1 MVRITLLA
9 RVYHERLFDAQTT
22 LGNHNYATTALSSW
36 GAEWAHTMLDRCT
49 MGDDVQ
55 RCLGSEVAWGL
66 SLALGLGAFLVVA
79 CVVTE
84 LLWKMLGPATAALI
98 DAPILSCI
106 VPHRVGWLTAAMRQI
121 TRLGSE
127 GFLLIVVIIA
137 GSVLRHRTGSWV
149 PFLIFVAMAV
159 GAVAIEGVV
168 KFVIARP
175 RPPVTW
181 MLVSESGW
189 SFPSAHATRSAAVYC
204 GAARLV
210 TRLRAFGQ
218 RTQMILWGLAAVLT
232 FLVGTSRVYLGV
244 HWPTDVVGGWI
255 LAAGWLWIVFRTTA
269 SASGSSA
276 VSGGD
281 C

>member
-1 MVRITLLA
+1 
-9 RVYHERLFDAQTT
+9 
-22 LGNHNYATTALSSW
+22 
-36 GAEWAHTMLDRCT
+36 MLDRCP

-55 RCLGSEVAWGL
+55 RYLESEVGSEVARGL
-66 SLALGLGAFLVVA
+66 SLALGLGAFLVIA
-79 CVVTE
+79 CVVAE
-84 LLWKMLGPATAALI
+84 LWRKMLGPATTALI
-98 DAPILSCI
+98 DAPILSWI
-106 VPHRVGWLTAAMRQI
+106 VSHRVDWLAAPMRQI

-137 GSVLRHRTGSWV
+137 GSILRRRTGSWA
-149 PFLIFVAMAV
+149 PLLILVAMAV
-159 GAVAIEGVV
+159 GAVAIERVV

-181 MLVSESGW
+181 LVSESGW
-189 SFPSAHATRSAAVYC
+189 SFPSGHATRSAAVYC
-204 GAARLV
+204 GAARLI

-218 RTQMILWGLAAVLT
+218 RTQMILWGLAAILT

-255 LAAGWLWIVFRTTA
+255 LAAGWVWIVFLATA
-269 SASGSSA
+269 SAGGSSA
-276 VSGGD
+276 VDGGD